1 MKLLLFPFVAL
12 ASLVLQNPVNNA
24 VVHADSILA
33 IRFYR
38 QVETNL
44 VDPST
49 VTVSIGGQQVYVDY
63 KYTQGAPIVSPIL
76 AELRYCEDI

>member
-1 MKLLLFPFVAL
+1 MAPTVGGHAL
-12 ASLVLQNPVNNA
+12 SISDVVVNTG
-24 VVHADSILA
+24 SILA